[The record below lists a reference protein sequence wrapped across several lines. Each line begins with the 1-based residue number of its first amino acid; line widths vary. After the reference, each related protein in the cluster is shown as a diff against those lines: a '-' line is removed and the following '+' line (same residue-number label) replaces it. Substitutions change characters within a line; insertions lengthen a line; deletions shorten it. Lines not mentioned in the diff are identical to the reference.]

1 MVFVIRV
8 KTNAG
13 NFRVGGLDP
22 YNATSADVVA
32 AFPTTASD
40 AFRSCRVDGMHI
52 TTPLCTDPRCT
63 VPLDA
68 NRPLA
73 YQGLNHGGS
82 VHCKVAFRH
91 LHPPPGLGCNTR
103 NYGIASPSARAVGG
117 GSTAVATS
125 GVGDARRRPKS
136 LLDLEA
142 RPKIGLHQ
150 QTIRPRNALLTA
162 CPWLSR
168 DEASEALR
176 NADGDVERAKTA
188 SASTLR
194 QKQQQQQQRL
204 PHQIYSSST
213 AAMARN
219 DERIDETAAMTTSYN
234 YFANSYPRAVYQS
247 NLSNVTNNYFA
258 SSNSSAGQQ
267 TMRPRNA
274 LLTA

>member
-1 MVFVIRV
+1 MLCFIASVDRQTFGAAALDRDLYVVPKILFLRKSRGVEKIQNIPTRSATLALLFTMVFVIRV

-91 LHPPPGLGCNTR
+91 PQPPPGLGCNTR
-103 NYGIASPSARAVGG
+103 KYDAAVTASSKRIAPPSARAVGG

-125 GVGDARRRPKS
+125 GVGDASRRPKS

-150 QTIRPRNALLTA
+150 QTIRPRNAL
-162 CPWLSR
+162 
-168 DEASEALR
+168 
-176 NADGDVERAKTA
+176 
-188 SASTLR
+188 
-194 QKQQQQQQRL
+194 
-204 PHQIYSSST
+204 
-213 AAMARN
+213 
-219 DERIDETAAMTTSYN
+219 
-234 YFANSYPRAVYQS
+234 
-247 NLSNVTNNYFA
+247 
-258 SSNSSAGQQ
+258 
-267 TMRPRNA
+267 
-274 LLTA
+274 

>member
-1 MVFVIRV
+1 MLCFIASVDRQTFGAAALDRDVYVVPKILFLRKSRGVEKIQNIPTRSATLALLFTMVFVIRV

-91 LHPPPGLGCNTR
+91 PQPPPGLGCNTR
-103 NYGIASPSARAVGG
+103 KYDAAVTASSKRIAPPSARAVGG

-125 GVGDARRRPKS
+125 GVGDASRRPKS

-150 QTIRPRNALLTA
+150 QTIRPRNAL
-162 CPWLSR
+162 
-168 DEASEALR
+168 
-176 NADGDVERAKTA
+176 
-188 SASTLR
+188 
-194 QKQQQQQQRL
+194 
-204 PHQIYSSST
+204 
-213 AAMARN
+213 
-219 DERIDETAAMTTSYN
+219 
-234 YFANSYPRAVYQS
+234 
-247 NLSNVTNNYFA
+247 
-258 SSNSSAGQQ
+258 
-267 TMRPRNA
+267 
-274 LLTA
+274 

>member
-1 MVFVIRV
+1 MLCFIASVDRQTFGAAALDRDVYVVPKILFLRKSRGVEKIQNIPTRSATLALLFTMVFVIRV

-91 LHPPPGLGCNTR
+91 PQPPPGLGCNTR
-103 NYGIASPSARAVGG
+103 KYNAAVAASSTRIASPSALAVGG

-125 GVGDARRRPKS
+125 GVGDASRRPKS

-150 QTIRPRNALLTA
+150 QTIRPRNAL
-162 CPWLSR
+162 
-168 DEASEALR
+168 
-176 NADGDVERAKTA
+176 
-188 SASTLR
+188 
-194 QKQQQQQQRL
+194 
-204 PHQIYSSST
+204 
-213 AAMARN
+213 
-219 DERIDETAAMTTSYN
+219 
-234 YFANSYPRAVYQS
+234 
-247 NLSNVTNNYFA
+247 
-258 SSNSSAGQQ
+258 
-267 TMRPRNA
+267 
-274 LLTA
+274 